1 MSAEIPAFAIAAD
14 QPDAELLALGAELE
28 LIIQEWLAQS
38 DIDAQIENAYYEMT
52 KQEFEIVQQEYWAE
66 MERTGDVWEHIH
78 ERMDPLIE
86 NILSHNLRTVVG
98 IGVQARAMRFNRNL
112 SDTEHLEPF
121 LTSVCAVAGV

>member
-1 MSAEIPAFAIAAD
+1 MAVD
-14 QPDAELLALGAELE
+14 RPDAELLALGAELE

-38 DIDAQIENAYYEMT
+38 DIEAQIETAYDGMT
-52 KQEFEIVQQEYWAE
+52 KQEFKTVQQEYWAE
-66 MERTGDVWEHIH
+66 MDRSFEVWKHIH

-86 NILSHNLRTVVG
+86 NILAHKPRTVVG